1 MVIRISDED
10 KTIKMS
16 VRDLVRDS
24 SSGIGSPRVLFT
36 LRMGQTTHQILQELM
51 KNENDSYS
59 AEFSV
64 STIFSFNDWTV
75 HITGRA
81 DAVQETSDGLLL
93 DEYKSVSY
101 LDAFEELQDIP
112 QAWVQQT
119 QLYGHIL
126 TSQGHSVRTRLVLV
140 ALGTH
145 QTKFFDVP
153 IVNQQEF
160 IEERIREVIRNFT
173 DRQHR
178 YFLKSQYADT
188 LKFPFET
195 IRPQQDKLIEQISKT
210 LEVGGRY
217 LYSAPTG
224 MGKTAA
230 SLYPAL
236 RFALQKGGMKVFLA
250 TAKGTQQRI
259 ASETFQYLVSR
270 NPGAISPKA
279 IVLRAK
285 EKMCPQ
291 DDLICGDGLCPL
303 LVNYMKT
310 EGTDLVNKALQ
321 QDLIRPDYIT
331 QIADRGE
338 ICPFEL
344 SLDVS
349 LECDVIICD
358 YNYVFHPAVALR
370 RYFQDKRHASNYIL
384 IIDEAHNL
392 LSRARG
398 YYSPELRRGTI
409 LSCRVQAAKLG
420 NDRTYIGIRRITEQ
434 LHSSLSVLKMHGKPF
449 RDEETFLVEVGE
461 QNLMEIFSEFE
472 ELTRKHVGT
481 LIENGVIP
489 DRQQDAIL
497 RLYAQFKEFST
508 ILEIAT
514 VLKELF
520 ELTYDASSGVL
531 RILCKDPSPL
541 MANRIAQFWSVI
553 AQSATLEPFSFYRDL
568 LGFPNDCLT
577 ASLPSPFDP
586 SNLFVVIYPQIST
599 RFRDRQKTLKKLGNI
614 IEATVKVKYGNY
626 IIYLPS
632 FQYLNRLSI
641 ELQKRKLTKLG
652 FQLIYQ
658 KPAMRERERKQILD
672 KFKHESGLILA
683 GVSGGIF
690 AEGID
695 LSGDALHGV
704 IIVGPSL
711 PAINA
716 EEELLMEHFEKTRGQ
731 GMGFKYAYRNP
742 GMTRVVQAAGRVI
755 RSETDRG
762 IVILVGQR
770 FANNYYSEL
779 LPKYW
784 YEADPRELIMTKTEL
799 VRGLEQFWK
808 QNC

>member
-1 MVIRISDED
+1 MVIRIDGD
-10 KTIKMS
+10 ARTIKMS

-24 SSGIGSPRVLFT
+24 SSGTGSPRVFST
-36 LRMGQTTHQILQELM
+36 LRMGQTTHQVLQESM
-51 KNENDSYS
+51 KNEDDSYS
-59 AEFSV
+59 AEFQV
-64 STIFSFNDWTV
+64 STEFSVDDWTV
-75 HITGRA
+75 RITGRA
-81 DAVQETSDGLLL
+81 DAVQETPDGLLL

-101 LDAFEELQDIP
+101 LDAFEELPDIP

-126 TSQGHSVRTRLVLV
+126 TNQGHSVRTRLVLV

-145 QTKFFDVP
+145 QTKFFDLP

-160 IEERIREVIRNFT
+160 IEGRVRDIIRNFT

-178 YFLKSQYADT
+178 YFLKRQFADT
-188 LKFPFET
+188 LKFPFAT
-195 IRPQQDKLIEQISKT
+195 IRPHQDKLIEQISKT
-210 LEVGGRY
+210 LEISGKY

-236 RFALQKGGMKVFLA
+236 RFALQKAGMKVFLA

-259 ASETFQYLVSR
+259 ASETFQRLVAQ
-270 NPGAISPKA
+270 NPGVVSPKG
-279 IVLRAK
+279 IVLWAK

-291 DDLICGDGLCPL
+291 DELVCGDGLCPL
-303 LVNYMKT
+303 LINYMKT
-310 EGTDLVNKALQ
+310 DGADLVTKALQ
-321 QDLIRPDYIT
+321 QDLILPEHIT
-331 QIADRGE
+331 RVADEGE

-420 NDRTYIGIRRITEQ
+420 NDKTYIGIRRITEQ
-434 LHSSLSVLKMHGKPF
+434 LLSSLSTLKKHGKPF
-449 RDEETFLVEVGE
+449 REEETLLVKVNE
-461 QNLMEIFSEFE
+461 QSLIPIFSEFE
-472 ELTRKHVGT
+472 ELTRKHVGI
-481 LIENGVIP
+481 LIESEIIP

-497 RLYAQFKEFST
+497 RLYGQFREFSA

-520 ELTYDASSGVL
+520 ELIYDVSSGVL

-541 MANRIAQFWSVI
+541 LANKITQFWSVI

-568 LGFPNDCLT
+568 LGFPNDCKT
-577 ASLPSPFDP
+577 ASYPSPFDP
-586 SNLFVVIYPQIST
+586 SNLFVAIYPQIST
-599 RFRDRQKTLKKLGNI
+599 RYRDRQKTLKKLGSI

-632 FQYLNRLSI
+632 FQYLSQLNR
-641 ELQKRKLTKLG
+641 ELQKRKLKKLG

-658 KPAMRERERKQILD
+658 KPAMGERARRQILD
-672 KFKHESGLILA
+672 KFRHESGLILV

-704 IIVGPSL
+704 IIIGPSL
-711 PAINA
+711 PAINT
-716 EEELLMEHFEKTRGQ
+716 EEELLKAYFEKTRGQ

-784 YEADPRELIMTKTEL
+784 CEEDPRELIMNKTEL
-799 VRGLEQFWK
+799 VRNLEQFWK
-808 QNC
+808 